1 MSTIET
7 LAAIVDPS
15 TGTEP
20 DPRLTLAN
28 ERTLLAWNCTSLALI
43 GGGLAADRLIDFSSV
58 AERLFVSMSPV
69 ILGAVLA
76 IVSLQRWFAVQH
88 ALRTGAPLPMPRIAV
103 VLVVSVCVL
112 GAAIVLWIVFDA
124 IAR

>member
-1 MSTIET
+1 MSIIET
-7 LAAIVDPS
+7 PAAIADPS
-15 TGTEP
+15 TSTEP

-28 ERTLLAWNCTSLALI
+28 ERTLLAWNRTSLALI
-43 GGGLAADRLIDFSSV
+43 GGGLAVDRLIDFRSV
-58 AERLFVSMSPV
+58 AERLFASMSPV

-88 ALRTGAPLPMPRIAV
+88 AMRTGAPLPIPMIAI

-112 GAAIVLWIVFDA
+112 GVAIMLWIIFDA
-124 IAR
+124 VAR